1 MKNKIAAPFKVVNF
15 DILFGSGIDTM
26 GCMLDAAQE
35 LDVVERKGSW
45 YAYKGN
51 NIAQGR
57 LNVVELLKTD
67 QSLAA
72 EIEVEVRLA
81 LANFGKSVG
90 DTEAEEI
97 LEDVELD
104 SAMIELDFE

>member
-67 QSLAA
+67 QALAA
-72 EIEVEVRLA
+72 EIDAEVRLA

-90 DTEAEEI
+90 NSEAEEI
-97 LEDVELD
+97 LDDIELD

>member
-67 QSLAA
+67 QALAA
-72 EIEVEVRLA
+72 EIDAEVRLA

-90 DTEAEEI
+90 NLEAEEVLDDI
-97 LEDVELD
+97 ELD